1 MPRNNT
7 VPWTDLFPE
16 LIGATGFDMTR
27 DSVVRKNGDRHYRV
41 KLKLPHS
48 KLEYVQAALKPYGFT
63 AEKWHWWWPRRYRPG
78 QRGEECIKCVRHIP
92 GPRRG

>member
-7 VPWTDLFPE
+7 VPWTELFPE
-16 LIGATGFDMTR
+16 LLGATSFDMTR

-48 KLEYVQAALKPYGFT
+48 KLSYVQKSLEPYGFT
-63 AEKWHWWWPRRYRPG
+63 AEKWHWWWPRV
-78 QRGEECIKCVRHIP
+78 RGGECIKCI
-92 GPRRG
+92 RRTPSPCKG